1 MTSKQDIA
9 AALGLAPGQ
18 SLELLKALHIV
29 TRDGAIN
36 QDSRRKLKQ
45 VRHLAQFLQQPIT
58 AALAQRGTVTVVD
71 HGAGKSY
78 FGFILYD
85 WFLRGTTAQVFG
97 VETRAELV
105 SKAQALAASAGFS
118 GMHFLHSTTA
128 DAVRSDAL
136 PEQVDIVTALHAC
149 NTATDEALDFALA
162 KQAQT
167 IALVPCCQAE
177 VARTLN
183 QQKQRLLAQPTT
195 ELWRHPLHT
204 RDYGS
209 HLTNVLRCLRL
220 EAHGYHV
227 TVTELVGWEH
237 ALKNELILAER
248 RQQRSASAQR
258 RLRHLLESHGLEE
271 LQARFAV
278 PTGDPTH
285 G

>member
-1 MTSKQDIA
+1 MKRSPDIA
-9 AALGLAPGQ
+9 ATLDLVPGQ
-18 SLELLKALHIV
+18 SLELLKALHIL

-45 VRHLAQFLQQPIT
+45 VRHLAQFLQQPIAT
-58 AALAQRGTVTVVD
+58 ALAQHGTLTLVD

-85 WFLRGTTAQVFG
+85 LYLRGTPAQVFG
-97 VETRAELV
+97 VETRSDLV
-105 SKAQALAASAGFS
+105 TRAQALAAGAGFS
-118 GMHFLHSTTA
+118 GMHFLNQTA
-128 DAVRSDAL
+128 ASAAQSAAVPA
-136 PEQVDIVTALHAC
+136 QVDIVTALHAC
-149 NTATDEALDFALA
+149 DTATDEALDFALA

-177 VARTLN
+177 VARELN
-183 QQKQRLLAQPTT
+183 QQKQRLMPQPST

-248 RQQRSASAQR
+248 RQQRSSGANR
-258 RLRHLLESHGLEE
+258 RLRHLLEGHGLLNLLE
-271 LQARFAV
+271 RFA
-278 PTGDPTH
+278 PPPEESPH

>member
-1 MTSKQDIA
+1 MTPKPDIA

-45 VRHLAQFLQQPIT
+45 VRHLAQFLQQPIAT
-58 AALAQRGTVTVVD
+58 ALAQRGTLTLVD

-78 FGFILYD
+78 FGFMLYD
-85 WFLRGTTAQVFG
+85 WYLRGTTAQVFG
-97 VETRAELV
+97 VETRADLV
-105 SKAQALAASAGFS
+105 ARAQTLAASAGFS
-118 GMHFLHSTTA
+118 GMHFLNLSAA
-128 DAVRSDAL
+128 DATQNSAL

-149 NTATDEALDFALA
+149 DTATDEALDFALA

-177 VARTLN
+177 VARELN
-183 QQKQRLLAQPTT
+183 QQKQRLLPEPAT
-195 ELWRHPLHT
+195 ELWRHALHT

-220 EAHGYHV
+220 EAYGYHV

-248 RQQRSASAQR
+248 RQQRNGSAQR
-258 RLRHLLESHGLEE
+258 RLLHLLESHGLRD

-278 PTGDPTH
+278 PAEDAAH